1 MQLKMFLEQY
11 RQIPFEGHKYLT
23 GECNYGNVGYKFLI
37 HQRHF
42 HFHVKMI
49 TLTFSRLP
57 LLTITLSSAGGRVTD
72 DKDRRLLLS
81 LLDEF
86 YNEDAVTVDK

>member
-23 GECNYGNVGYKFLI
+23 GECNYGNHGKIFIL
-37 HQRHF
+37 R
-42 HFHVKMI
+42 KKS
-49 TLTFSRLP
+49 TFFFF
-57 LLTITLSSAGGRVTD
+57 SSGGRVTD

-81 LLDEF
+81 LLDKF
-86 YNEDAVTVDK
+86 YNEEAVTVDK